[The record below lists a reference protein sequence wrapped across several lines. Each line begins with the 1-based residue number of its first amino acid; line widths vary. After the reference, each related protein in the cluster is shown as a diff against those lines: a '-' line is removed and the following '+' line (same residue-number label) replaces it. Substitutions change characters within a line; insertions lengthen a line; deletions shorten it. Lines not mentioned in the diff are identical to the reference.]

1 MFPIQ
6 IEKGVR
12 RMRCPKCEGR
22 ENRVIDSREVRN
34 GDSIRRRRVCADCGH
49 RFTTY
54 EEIQRAQL
62 VVTKRDERREEL
74 IRGKLV
80 KSITIACRKRH
91 IGVEQIERMVDSIIL
106 EAEAEF
112 EKEIPS
118 MELGLKVMKALEK
131 ADEVAYIRYASV
143 YRRFRDAGQF
153 MNEVERLIGRE

>member
-1 MFPIQ
+1 
-6 IEKGVR
+6 
-12 RMRCPKCEGR
+12 MRCPKCEGR

-34 GDSIRRRRVCADCGH
+34 GDAIRRRRVCVGCGH

-62 VVTKRDERREEL
+62 TVTKRDGRREEFS
-74 IRGKLV
+74 RPKLV

-91 IGVEQIERMVDSIIL
+91 ISVEQIERVSDAIVL
-106 EAEAEF
+106 EAESEF

-118 MELGLKVMKALEK
+118 MILGTKVMSALEK
-131 ADEVAYIRYASV
+131 LDEVAYIRYASV

>member
-1 MFPIQ
+1 
-6 IEKGVR
+6 
-12 RMRCPKCEGR
+12 MRCPKCEGK

-34 GDSIRRRRVCADCGH
+34 GDSIRRRRVCVDCGH

-62 VVTKRDERREEL
+62 QVTKRDERREEL
-74 IRGKLV
+74 SRDKLV
-80 KSITIACRKRH
+80 KSLTIACRKRH
-91 IGVEQIERMVDSIIL
+91 ISVEQLDRIVDSIIM
-106 EAEAEF
+106 EAESEY

-118 MELGLKVMKALEK
+118 MALGKKVMAALEK
-131 ADEVAYIRYASV
+131 LDEVAYIRYASV